1 MARRGQIA
9 ALALFYALQASW
21 VLYAGVDA
29 LAPMIAA
36 SAVPAPSV
44 ARPAGDP
51 GCCAASCGCPTEA
64 RARKACCCDPKAA
77 KAPVPAS
84 GRTSAIEAARCAGVE
99 AAMAQA
105 RTQPVLPLVP
115 SLAFIP
121 LVEAAPALPDLAPAS
136 PTDADALDKVPI
148 L

>member
-1 MARRGQIA
+1 MTRRSWIA
-9 ALALFYALQASW
+9 ALAVFYLLQASW

-29 LAPMIAA
+29 LLPVA
-36 SAVPAPSV
+36 STLVSPLSGKGV
-44 ARPAGDP
+44 
-51 GCCAASCGCPTEA
+51 GCCADSCGCPEDA

-77 KAPVPAS
+77 DAPAS
-84 GRTSAIEAARCAGVE
+84 APGRFSAFEAARCAGVE

-121 LVEAAPALPDLAPAS
+121 LVEVAPALPDLAPAS